1 MIQFQ
6 NKFYSCVDTRIQSQG
21 EMYARFHLGTFFRG
35 QALTVANALRR
46 TLLGEIPCLVVTRV
60 EIDGVTHEFSTLPGI
75 QESVLDI
82 LLNLKRLTFTISNK
96 KFNLFRTSSLK
107 TKVFLKIRGPAKV
120 TAADLKLPTQL
131 SCVWHN
137 QYIAT
142 LSSNAELA
150 CVLELAVVHPK
161 FLILEQNQN
170 QFFQLDQKNKF
181 LSRGGDFSLSLKE
194 KESYLSKKDTDT
206 ESSILKI
213 EKDSSLSKK
222 EKKLSLSKTE
232 KDSSLSSKESQVKN
246 EAISLTPNDKNSSDE
261 KNKKIFYLETN
272 SSPVRKVN
280 YVINELDTK
289 KESEYIVFE
298 IVTDGSI
305 EPKEALR
312 FAFKQLTK
320 LFYDFTQISK
330 QKNINRFTN

>member
-1 MIQFQ
+1 MIQVQ
-6 NKFYSCVDTRIQSQG
+6 NKFSSCVDTRIQSQG

-46 TLLGEIPCLVVTRV
+46 TLLGELPCLSVTKV
-60 EIDGVTHEFSTLPGI
+60 HIDGVIHEFSSIPGV

-96 KFNLFRTSSLK
+96 KFNIFSNSSLK

-120 TAADLKLPTQL
+120 TAADLKLPPKL
-131 SCVWHN
+131 ACVCPN

-161 FLILEQNQN
+161 QKISFESEQI
-170 QFFQLDQKNKF
+170 
-181 LSRGGDFSLSLKE
+181 STRS
-194 KESYLSKKDTDT
+194 
-206 ESSILKI
+206 I
-213 EKDSSLSKK
+213 EK
-222 EKKLSLSKTE
+222 T
-232 KDSSLSSKESQVKN
+232 
-246 EAISLTPNDKNSSDE
+246 
-261 KNKKIFYLETN
+261 KKIFYLETN

-280 YVINELDTK
+280 YVIYELDSK
-289 KESEYIVFE
+289 KESEYLALE

-305 EPKEALR
+305 EPKQALR

-330 QKNINRFTN
+330 ESISKR